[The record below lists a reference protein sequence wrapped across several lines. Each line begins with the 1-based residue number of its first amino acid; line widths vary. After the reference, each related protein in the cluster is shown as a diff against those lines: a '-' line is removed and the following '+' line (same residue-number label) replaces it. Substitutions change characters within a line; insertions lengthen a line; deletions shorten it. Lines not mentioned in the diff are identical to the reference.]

1 MSTRSIQ
8 NKNKNIINHNVITNS
23 ITSNLVVETCND
35 AVSKANVT
43 EQSKNLQMKI
53 KKTVITF
60 FYII

>member
-8 NKNKNIINHNVITNS
+8 NKNKSITNHNVMTNS
-23 ITSNLVVETCND
+23 ITSILVVETCND
-35 AVSKANVT
+35 AVNKAIQ

-53 KKTVITF
+53 KETVITF

>member
-8 NKNKNIINHNVITNS
+8 NKNKNITNHNVMTNS
-23 ITSNLVVETCND
+23 ITSNFVVETSND

-43 EQSKNLQMKI
+43 EQSKNLQTKI
-53 KKTVITF
+53 KETVITF